1 MPRDIEKCCENT
13 LNSNGFFA
21 LASFSCM
28 VVLRVD
34 SLADSVSSVLLV
46 SPSVTFKM
54 DLKVCLKLS
63 VNSRLLL
70 LRMTSSVATLIQ
82 VLSDCN
88 RKV

>member
-1 MPRDIEKCCENT
+1 MLRKHS
-13 LNSNGFFA
+13 NSNGFFP

-63 VNSRLLL
+63 VNSHLLL

-82 VLSDCN
+82 VLSDCS